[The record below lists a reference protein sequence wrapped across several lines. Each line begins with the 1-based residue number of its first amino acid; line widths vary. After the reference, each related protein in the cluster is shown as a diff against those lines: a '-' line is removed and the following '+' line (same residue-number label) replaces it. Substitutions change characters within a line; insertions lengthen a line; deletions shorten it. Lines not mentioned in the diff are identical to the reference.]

1 MENLQKKLNQ
11 LQKLTKRKHIS
22 QAKTV
27 FVELIDELYP
37 IVISSYKVLDPSLK
51 NNLNNILEKIY
62 LSYNIIWKHGIN
74 LACLS
79 NEVSALF
86 KLMGIHRLLLNH
98 DQAHTF
104 GNLWISLI
112 KKHIGKFKSTPESFN
127 FYEEIH
133 GYFFYL
139 EEFCDKKQLITE
151 IDELLD
157 STTKRNHEGFANL
170 LSIKAKYVR
179 DLEGD
184 SERSLRLLRESTWIV
199 SQLKTF
205 KNKKNYY
212 ANLLGI
218 ALIYRVDLN
227 DFEKALKWNLML
239 FLKISDEEVFSQDW
253 FPIYI
258 DCLLEIITCC
268 IEGYSDVF
276 IAKPWLQLVMRKMS
290 SFPFPTNR
298 QAERERATERLNFFL
313 DQSKLDI
320 LLEDNRDEVDD
331 YISDIRELKRNS
343 CSCASPSFVMQKT
356 SALVPKIAASKRIIP
371 ETKIA
376 LIKEVFD
383 MILDYFLC
391 LDLRLEGARHLK
403 KILQCLPIYRGG
415 RLISSYSIADLLI
428 GGQYFQKAL
437 QVLSKA
443 ERTSNLCG
451 GDGMLT
457 SNGELLEDKSVNL
470 QIWIRQVQCYKG
482 IKEFKKALI
491 LYKKIFDVDP
501 DGNEAL
507 VVIPYL
513 YCLMRMRKY
522 SLVKRRIQKTDMERL
537 TFKRQVSLRFFCWI
551 SSLKIGEDCSCLTQ
565 INIIEWLSSYE
576 DENWIWYLCF
586 QLFDGLKEHFE
597 LALPLFTSVLVR
609 KTASVKSLNEDE
621 SNSCSKKFNITKNSY
636 CIKEFFREKVI
647 LAKNT

>member
-218 ALIYRVDLN
+218 ALIYRV
-227 DFEKALKWNLML
+227 AL
-239 FLKISDEEVFSQDW
+239 
-253 FPIYI
+253 
-258 DCLLEIITCC
+258 
-268 IEGYSDVF
+268 
-276 IAKPWLQLVMRKMS
+276 
-290 SFPFPTNR
+290 
-298 QAERERATERLNFFL
+298 
-313 DQSKLDI
+313 
-320 LLEDNRDEVDD
+320 
-331 YISDIRELKRNS
+331 
-343 CSCASPSFVMQKT
+343 
-356 SALVPKIAASKRIIP
+356 
-371 ETKIA
+371 
-376 LIKEVFD
+376 
-383 MILDYFLC
+383 
-391 LDLRLEGARHLK
+391 
-403 KILQCLPIYRGG
+403 
-415 RLISSYSIADLLI
+415 
-428 GGQYFQKAL
+428 
-437 QVLSKA
+437 
-443 ERTSNLCG
+443 
-451 GDGMLT
+451 
-457 SNGELLEDKSVNL
+457 
-470 QIWIRQVQCYKG
+470 
-482 IKEFKKALI
+482 
-491 LYKKIFDVDP
+491 
-501 DGNEAL
+501 
-507 VVIPYL
+507 
-513 YCLMRMRKY
+513 
-522 SLVKRRIQKTDMERL
+522 
-537 TFKRQVSLRFFCWI
+537 
-551 SSLKIGEDCSCLTQ
+551 
-565 INIIEWLSSYE
+565 
-576 DENWIWYLCF
+576 
-586 QLFDGLKEHFE
+586 
-597 LALPLFTSVLVR
+597 
-609 KTASVKSLNEDE
+609 
-621 SNSCSKKFNITKNSY
+621 
-636 CIKEFFREKVI
+636 
-647 LAKNT
+647 